1 MKYFALQTVAQAFN
15 ANRVC
20 TKSKFWGL
28 LLILSSIND
37 TIAKAGVSYD
47 FNTTRV
53 SVFLERLFCLEDVKK
68 EYSGSTTWNIIL
80 SSKWAEKVREQMLIG
95 SPNIFNVIAW
105 YFRTKAFDEEIGDTA
120 LIDAFLCDVHISRD
134 DANVLFDFTPI
145 DLQFAPAL
153 YSEQDLQTAL
163 GTTGKNITAEG
174 NTIVAHA
181 GELSRAPFIQT
192 LYAGQATLECLIIT
206 PFKFSDYYYG
216 SAQKKQAPK
225 CWQKIFFGTPG
236 SGKSFHVSGIV
247 DGHEKFTFRTT
258 FHPDYDYASFVGT
271 YKPVKD
277 EEKGEL
283 TYSFIPQS
291 FTNAYVTA
299 WKNPDE
305 PVYLVIEEINRG
317 NCAQIFGDL
326 FQLLDRDEQGE
337 SEYPISVDAD
347 LRHYLESEKALG
359 KEHNGIKDG
368 KIKLPKNLH
377 ILATMNTSDQSLFP
391 MDSAFKRRWEWEY
404 VPVYP
409 ANPKSQFI
417 ITIGEKR
424 YKWASFLVKVNE
436 RIHKLSDSEDKQ
448 MGNFFIKSDIGVEEF
463 KSKVMFYLWS
473 EVCKEYEKCGSFF
486 KEKGDKGDNDA
497 EFTFNSLYP
506 TNEASNKRLQGFM
519 EYLGVE
525 EA

>member
-1 MKYFALQTVAQAFN
+1 M
-15 ANRVC
+15 
-20 TKSKFWGL
+20 
-28 LLILSSIND
+28 SSIND
-37 TIAKAGVSYD
+37 TTAESGVSYD

-53 SVFLERLFCLEDVKK
+53 SVFLERLFCFEDVKK

-80 SSKWAEKVREQMLIG
+80 SAKWAEKAREQMLVG

-105 YFRTKAFDEEIGDTA
+105 YFRTKAFDDEIDDAT
-120 LIDAFLCDVHISRD
+120 LIDAFLDDVHISPE
-134 DANVLFDFTPI
+134 DASVLFDFTPI
-145 DLQFAPAL
+145 DLHFAPSL
-153 YSEQDLQTAL
+153 YSEQGLQTSL
-163 GTTGKNITAEG
+163 GVTGKNITAEG

-206 PFKFSDYYYG
+206 PFRFSDYYNG
-216 SAQKKQAPK
+216 SRPKQQTPK
-225 CWQKIFFGTPG
+225 CYQKIFFGTPG
-236 SGKSFHVSGIV
+236 SGKSHLVAGIV
-247 DGHEKFTFRTT
+247 EGHEQFTFRTT
-258 FHPDYDYASFVGT
+258 FHPDYDYASFVGA

-283 TYSFIPQS
+283 TYSFVPQA
-291 FTNAYVTA
+291 FTNAYATA
-299 WKNPDE
+299 WMNQSE

-326 FQLLDRDEQGE
+326 FQLLDRGESGE
-337 SEYPISVDAD
+337 SEYPIKADTD
-347 LRHYLESEKALG
+347 LRCYLESAKGLG
-359 KEHNGIKDG
+359 IGHDGIKNG
-368 KIKLPKNLH
+368 EIKLPKNLN

-404 VPVYP
+404 VPVDP
-409 ANPKSQFI
+409 ANPKSQFV
-417 ITIGEKR
+417 ITIGDKR
-424 YKWASFLVKVNE
+424 YKWASFLVNVNE

-448 MGNFFIKSDIGVEEF
+448 MGNFFIKSDIGVEEL

-486 KEKGDKGDNDA
+486 KDKGDNDA

-506 TNEASNKRLQGFM
+506 TNEATNKRLQGFM

>member
-216 SAQKKQAPK
+216 SAQK
-225 CWQKIFFGTPG
+225 
-236 SGKSFHVSGIV
+236 
-247 DGHEKFTFRTT
+247 
-258 FHPDYDYASFVGT
+258 
-271 YKPVKD
+271 
-277 EEKGEL
+277 
-283 TYSFIPQS
+283 
-291 FTNAYVTA
+291 
-299 WKNPDE
+299 
-305 PVYLVIEEINRG
+305 
-317 NCAQIFGDL
+317 
-326 FQLLDRDEQGE
+326 
-337 SEYPISVDAD
+337 
-347 LRHYLESEKALG
+347 
-359 KEHNGIKDG
+359 
-368 KIKLPKNLH
+368 
-377 ILATMNTSDQSLFP
+377 TSS
-391 MDSAFKRRWEWEY
+391 
-404 VPVYP
+404 
-409 ANPKSQFI
+409 
-417 ITIGEKR
+417 
-424 YKWASFLVKVNE
+424 
-436 RIHKLSDSEDKQ
+436 
-448 MGNFFIKSDIGVEEF
+448 
-463 KSKVMFYLWS
+463 
-473 EVCKEYEKCGSFF
+473 
-486 KEKGDKGDNDA
+486 
-497 EFTFNSLYP
+497 
-506 TNEASNKRLQGFM
+506 
-519 EYLGVE
+519 
-525 EA
+525 

>member
-258 FHPDYDYASFVGT
+258 FHPDY
-271 YKPVKD
+271 
-277 EEKGEL
+277 
-283 TYSFIPQS
+283 I
-291 FTNAYVTA
+291 
-299 WKNPDE
+299 
-305 PVYLVIEEINRG
+305 
-317 NCAQIFGDL
+317 
-326 FQLLDRDEQGE
+326 DRKHKFRQ
-337 SEYPISVDAD
+337 
-347 LRHYLESEKALG
+347 K
-359 KEHNGIKDG
+359 
-368 KIKLPKNLH
+368 
-377 ILATMNTSDQSLFP
+377 
-391 MDSAFKRRWEWEY
+391 
-404 VPVYP
+404 
-409 ANPKSQFI
+409 
-417 ITIGEKR
+417 
-424 YKWASFLVKVNE
+424 KVACM
-436 RIHKLSDSEDKQ
+436 L
-448 MGNFFIKSDIGVEEF
+448 
-463 KSKVMFYLWS
+463 
-473 EVCKEYEKCGSFF
+473 
-486 KEKGDKGDNDA
+486 
-497 EFTFNSLYP
+497 
-506 TNEASNKRLQGFM
+506 
-519 EYLGVE
+519 
-525 EA
+525 

>member
-1 MKYFALQTVAQAFN
+1 MLPD
-15 ANRVC
+15 
-20 TKSKFWGL
+20 L
-28 LLILSSIND
+28 
-37 TIAKAGVSYD
+37 
-47 FNTTRV
+47 NTLV
-53 SVFLERLFCLEDVKK
+53 NSV
-68 EYSGSTTWNIIL
+68 
-80 SSKWAEKVREQMLIG
+80 AEKVSHFNILDCALPKEFTGNVVSIFSSSVEFGNSSSLITNRNGQHIFLSNNWFYIAAMLAPLYKPFYNYKNLVNQIVDKDALKQSNNERIISAINNSSLLDSQQDKDLLIKFATDPLWWNG
-95 SPNIFNVIAW
+95 GNSNTGGKTLDRNDALVSSILSIANLVNSSQS
-105 YFRTKAFDEEIGDTA
+105 Y
-120 LIDAFLCDVHISRD
+120 L
-134 DANVLFDFTPI
+134 
-145 DLQFAPAL
+145 
-153 YSEQDLQTAL
+153 
-163 GTTGKNITAEG
+163 
-174 NTIVAHA
+174 
-181 GELSRAPFIQT
+181 
-192 LYAGQATLECLIIT
+192 ATLWEFFGQNPDYAILLDNVASNLIEKNAHSVSIRV
-206 PFKFSDYYYG
+206 YG
-216 SAQKKQAPK
+216 NGN
-225 CWQKIFFGTPG
+225 QKIFFGTPG

-404 VPVYP
+404 VPVDP

-424 YKWASFLVKVNE
+424 YKWASFLVKVYE

-448 MGNFFIKSDIGVEEF
+448 MGNFFIKSDIGVKEF

-506 TNEASNKRLQGFM
+506 TNEASNKRLQSFM